1 MRRHSSNDLSRQV
14 RIGRNNEWPKAKRV
28 EVADGAGTT
37 DRTGNGR

>member
-28 EVADGAGTT
+28 EVAD
-37 DRTGNGR
+37 RTGRAGITGNVR